1 MFILPNRSIFTN
13 YAVRSEWPRD
23 LVSDSKLS
31 SHEAL
36 LACSRGLASKSDFVS
51 KFEKLQSLPLG
62 LHGAVIRGHD
72 VPARF
77 GLPGIAPHI
86 FREQCGR
93 RREVRSPD
101 DDLLL
106 LLGQVSGE
114 ACDAF
119 REPVPLT
126 RARFADN
133 FGR

>member
-1 MFILPNRSIFTN
+1 
-13 YAVRSEWPRD
+13 
-23 LVSDSKLS
+23 
-31 SHEAL
+31 
-36 LACSRGLASKSDFVS
+36 VS
-51 KFEKLQSLPLG
+51 KFEKLQSLQLG

-77 GLPGIAPHI
+77 GLPGSARHI
-86 FREQCGR
+86 FREQVRR
-93 RREVRSPD
+93 RREVRSP

-133 FGR
+133 FGQLTPQI